1 MLTDLLQV
9 LPFRVNMGV
18 VPSSEG
24 AASFLYARTTYNFPH
39 TRLFFDLTRDPNSM
53 DGVGAQE
60 ARIRR

>member
-1 MLTDLLQV
+1 
-9 LPFRVNMGV
+9 MGV